1 MHSTALADSD
11 VTARVIRL
19 NGALGSPAQRA
30 LREMLAGVH
39 GRCELDLSQLHTID
53 SATMTQ
59 LVALARRLGPRAVT
73 LRGASRQFLRIL
85 DMIGLS
91 HLFEI
96 ER

>member
-1 MHSTALADSD
+1 MQGSTLADSG
-11 VTARVIRL
+11 VATRVIRL
-19 NGALGSPAQRA
+19 NGALGSSAQRA
-30 LREMLAGVH
+30 LRELLAGVH
-39 GRCELDLSQLHTID
+39 GRCELDLSQLHAID

-85 DMIGLS
+85 DMIGLN